1 MKIGNSTLTRR
12 GELTLAWMS
21 VLVLLVLMGLVGG
34 IETGTL

>member
-12 GELTLAWMS
+12 GERIVVLVS
-21 VLVLLVLMGLVGG
+21 VLVFLALMGLVGG